1 VTDTTQLP
9 SLQLPADP
17 TGWSD
22 WLRTRC
28 SDNLDLVRTGVADL
42 KSQPPGE
49 SLAVLSAWN
58 DIMVALRA
66 ASSAASLV
74 SQVHPD
80 EEIRAQAET
89 AEQAASRLST
99 DLSLDR
105 ALYDL
110 LSRVDSAA
118 LDTAADRVLSET
130 LRDFRRSGVDRDENT
145 RTRLRALAEAETLL
159 EQEFSKEIRDSVLEV
174 SLDPAQL
181 RGLPS
186 DFVERHPT
194 L

>member
-1 VTDTTQLP
+1 MTDTTQLP
-9 SLQLPADP
+9 PLQLPADP

-110 LSRVDSAA
+110 VDGLRAVAVALGAYVPETSSRILAA
-118 LDTAADRVLSET
+118 LGQPDDLAW
-130 LRDFRRSGVDRDENT
+130 SGVAYG
-145 RTRLRALAEAETLL
+145 RTGATEGIEAAAPL
-159 EQEFSKEIRDSVLEV
+159 FPRIDA
-174 SLDPAQL
+174 PA
-181 RGLPS
+181 
-186 DFVERHPT
+186 VAV
-194 L
+194 